1 VAPPE
6 YIPVKIP
13 FPQFDCAIAV
23 PNALAFL
30 WLALRAFNS
39 LMLCDIRRGFHLC
52 LTFDFCSL
60 LGFLDSK
67 MLFSCLFKG
76 VTTIGDDVP
85 KITPLNLNLAFALVF
100 LFIGYCAHELVPE
113 IHELHGDGKFMG
125 AHGGIKP
132 VAVRAHD

>member
-1 VAPPE
+1 
-6 YIPVKIP
+6 
-13 FPQFDCAIAV
+13 
-23 PNALAFL
+23 
-30 WLALRAFNS
+30 
-39 LMLCDIRRGFHLC
+39 
-52 LTFDFCSL
+52 
-60 LGFLDSK
+60 

-125 AHGGIKP
+125 AHGGN
-132 VAVRAHD
+132 VRRAATRAHD